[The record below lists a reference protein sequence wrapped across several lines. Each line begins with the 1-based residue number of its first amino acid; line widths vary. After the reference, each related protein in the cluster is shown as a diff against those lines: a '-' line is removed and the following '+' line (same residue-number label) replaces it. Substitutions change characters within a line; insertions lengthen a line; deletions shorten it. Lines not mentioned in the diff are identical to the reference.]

1 MQHSITGRHRA
12 AGRIGPTVV
21 AAGKAHRFSRAK
33 PFQLNA
39 RAPNNAPPRSRSRHP
54 TSRAAKTDRRR
65 PQISLAE
72 AALALVRGT
81 IMPQHVADEAFRN
94 PELQRLSAVLSMGE
108 DDYANRLFPHQRVA
122 RAEITLHNNQIF
134 MSEWFEPKWDATAPT
149 AQVELE
155 DKFHSYASPILG
167 QSRTNALHQAVFSLD
182 KTEAQNF
189 FHLLSQPI
197 N

>member
-1 MQHSITGRHRA
+1 M
-12 AGRIGPTVV
+12 
-21 AAGKAHRFSRAK
+21 
-33 PFQLNA
+33 
-39 RAPNNAPPRSRSRHP
+39 
-54 TSRAAKTDRRR
+54 
-65 PQISLAE
+65 
-72 AALALVRGT
+72 ALVRGT

-134 MSEWFEPKWDATAPT
+134 ISEWFEPKWDATAPT